1 MGQYYHG
8 VILDAETRKP
18 IMATYP
24 VFRKMAES
32 GLWDVCR
39 IAYEVSKGRLG
50 YKQRVTWAGDYSERE
65 DYDGETLY
73 HYIVNNSVPETMGKE
88 YKKYPIKGSKFSEAW
103 YNSIDAFF
111 RQYVT
116 DEKDIIRPE
125 YRYLCNHDRHE
136 WIDLMP
142 FFTAKERVFWNPI
155 AILTSDPTCRCG
167 GGGDYRYK
175 EDFEWYGAWSDCRL
189 SSEPAPPD
197 GYRRIAPMFEAKTRI
212 GADDQLL
219 ESEPVAPMLE
229 VGEPTFAERLRKA
242 LVEHYGSKAA

>member
-24 VFRKMAES
+24 VLMKMAES

-39 IAYEVSKGRLG
+39 IAYEVSKGRQG
-50 YKQRVTWAGDYSERE
+50 YKQRVTWAGDYSERK

-73 HYIVNNSVPETMGKE
+73 RYILNNSVPETMGKE

-103 YNSIDAFF
+103 FNSIDAFF

-125 YRYLCNHDRHE
+125 YRYLCNHDRRE
-136 WIDLMP
+136 WIGKKGFDLDYTNAQGDPGNTRMLA
-142 FFTAKERVFWNPI
+142 FNANFSLYLSHHLLLDIRGSYFMRHAHYRDFADVSARTFEIRGG
-155 AILTSDPTCRCG
+155 LT
-167 GGGDYRYK
+167 YK
-175 EDFEWYGAWSDCRL
+175 L
-189 SSEPAPPD
+189 
-197 GYRRIAPMFEAKTRI
+197 
-212 GADDQLL
+212 
-219 ESEPVAPMLE
+219 
-229 VGEPTFAERLRKA
+229 
-242 LVEHYGSKAA
+242 